1 MEDGETFHSLYRLT
15 FTAGCNGVQPAV
27 SQYKYDK
34 QTGDCREKFFSSLQ
48 EILNGTDPG
57 GGQEWV
63 VEISTYCVTIAGF
76 LGMAVTFVA
85 NKHIKVDILLSHL
98 SKRTNEILSVLTSF
112 IGMIFCGVVTI
123 YAIGMVAMSLEH
135 GMIAPTTLRTP
146 LWIPQSSL
154 PIGFGLMFLHFI
166 RTFLENLVKLG
177 DPDYDPAAA
186 AGEVAK

>member
-1 MEDGETFHSLYRLT
+1 MKGFLAVYRKFLMGLT
-15 FTAGCNGVQPAV
+15 RVVGIIAGLLLFIPAFSVVYEV
-27 SQYKYDK
+27 SMRGMFNSP
-34 QTGDCREKFFSSLQ
+34 T
-48 EILNGTDPG
+48 
-57 GGQEWV
+57 EWV

-98 SKRTNEILSVLTSF
+98 SKRTNEILKVITSF
-112 IGMIFCGVVTI
+112 IGMVFCGMVFCGIVTI
-123 YAIGMVAMSLEH
+123 YSIGMVAMTLEH

-166 RTFLENLVKLG
+166 RTFLENLIMLG
-177 DPDYDPAAA
+177 DPEYDPAAA

>member
-1 MEDGETFHSLYRLT
+1 MKSFLAVYRKFLMGLT
-15 FTAGCNGVQPAV
+15 RVVGIIAGLLLFIPPA
-27 SQYKYDK
+27 
-34 QTGDCREKFFSSLQ
+34 FSVVYEVIMRGMFNSP
-48 EILNGTDPG
+48 T
-57 GGQEWV
+57 EWV
-63 VEISTYCVTIAGF
+63 VEISTYCDCVTIAGF

-112 IGMIFCGVVTI
+112 IGMVFCGVVTV

-154 PIGFGLMFLHFI
+154 PIGFGL
-166 RTFLENLVKLG
+166 TW
-177 DPDYDPAAA
+177 
-186 AGEVAK
+186 

>member
-1 MEDGETFHSLYRLT
+1 MKGFLAAYRKFLMGLT
-15 FTAGCNGVQPAV
+15 RVVGIIAGLLLFIPA
-27 SQYKYDK
+27 
-34 QTGDCREKFFSSLQ
+34 FSVVYEVIMRGMFNSP
-48 EILNGTDPG
+48 T
-57 GGQEWV
+57 EWV

-76 LGMAVTFVA
+76 FGMAVTFVA
-85 NKHIKVDILLSHL
+85 NKHIKVDILLTHL
-98 SKRTNEILSVLTSF
+98 SKRTNEILKVITSF
-112 IGMIFCGVVTI
+112 IGM
-123 YAIGMVAMSLEH
+123 VAMTLEH

-166 RTFLENLVKLG
+166 RTFLENLIMLG

>member
-1 MEDGETFHSLYRLT
+1 MKSFLAVYRKFLMGLT
-15 FTAGCNGVQPAV
+15 RVVGIIAGLLLFIPA
-27 SQYKYDK
+27 
-34 QTGDCREKFFSSLQ
+34 FSVVYEVIMRGMFNSP
-48 EILNGTDPG
+48 T
-57 GGQEWV
+57 EWV

-85 NKHIKVDILLSHL
+85 NKHIKVDI
-98 SKRTNEILSVLTSF
+98 
-112 IGMIFCGVVTI
+112 IGMVFCGVVTI

>member
-1 MEDGETFHSLYRLT
+1 MKSFLAVYRKFLMGLT
-15 FTAGCNGVQPAV
+15 RVVGIIAG
-27 SQYKYDK
+27 
-34 QTGDCREKFFSSLQ
+34 L
-48 EILNGTDPG
+48 
-57 GGQEWV
+57 EWV

>member
-1 MEDGETFHSLYRLT
+1 MKSFLAVYRKFLMGLT
-15 FTAGCNGVQPAV
+15 RVVGIIAGLLLFIPA
-27 SQYKYDK
+27 
-34 QTGDCREKFFSSLQ
+34 FSVVYEVIMRGMFNSP
-48 EILNGTDPG
+48 T
-57 GGQEWV
+57 EWV
-63 VEISTYCVTIAGF
+63 VEISTYC
-76 LGMAVTFVA
+76 A

-112 IGMIFCGVVTI
+112 IGMVFCGVVTI

>member
-1 MEDGETFHSLYRLT
+1 MVYSRRYRNT
-15 FTAGCNGVQPAV
+15 NMI
-27 SQYKYDK
+27 K

-48 EILNGTDPG
+48 EMLFIPAFSVVYEVIMRGMFNSPT
-57 GGQEWV
+57 EWV

-112 IGMIFCGVVTI
+112 IGMVFCGVVTI

-135 GMIAPTTLRTP
+135 GMRLPRCVPRCGFRSLRCP
-146 LWIPQSSL
+146 S
-154 PIGFGLMFLHFI
+154 GLASCSCILSGHSWK
-166 RTFLENLVKLG
+166 T
-177 DPDYDPAAA
+177 
-186 AGEVAK
+186 

>member
-1 MEDGETFHSLYRLT
+1 MKSFLAVYRKFLMGLT
-15 FTAGCNGVQPAV
+15 RVVGIIAGLLLFIPA
-27 SQYKYDK
+27 
-34 QTGDCREKFFSSLQ
+34 FSVVYEVIMRGMFNSP
-48 EILNGTDPG
+48 T
-57 GGQEWV
+57 EWV

-76 LGMAVTFVA
+76 FGMAVTFVA

-98 SKRTNEILSVLTSF
+98 SKRTNEILKVVTSF
-112 IGMIFCGVVTI
+112 IGMVFCGIVTI
-123 YAIGMVAMSLEH
+123 YSIGMVAMTLEH

-166 RTFLENLVKLG
+166 RTFLENLIMLG